1 MKFKTIITG
10 FLLFGVL
17 ILCNSCVRPAS
28 LNQGDL
34 PRESFIHLNKS
45 FKIYQC
51 GGNTCARAEI
61 ANLRSGASG
70 FIIRV
75 TSKGSYIITA
85 AHFCEDKT
93 PTMKNVRIV
102 SSLVSTRLDGKEYK
116 SEILE
121 YQRDI
126 DVCLVFAEGLTSGV
140 HAVRLSNVAPVP
152 GDKVFNLAAPFSIV
166 APNVVPIMEGRYN
179 GQSDSND
186 FYTLPAGPG
195 SSGSM
200 IINEDNELIGMVH
213 SVFVRFN
220 VIALSTTFENLMNF
234 ININLRKHSKDS
246 ANISVILSLNL
257 GNLINF

>member
-17 ILCNSCVRPAS
+17 ILCGSCVHPIS
-28 LNQGDL
+28 LNQNNL

-51 GGNTCARAEI
+51 GENACSRTEM

-70 FIIRV
+70 FIIRI

-85 AHFCEDKT
+85 AHFCEDST
-93 PTMKNVRIV
+93 PAVESVRIV
-102 SSLVSTRLDGKEYK
+102 SSLVSKRLDGEEYK

-140 HAVRLSNVAPVP
+140 AAVRLSSVAPVP
-152 GDKVFNLAAPFSIV
+152 GDKIFNLAAPYSIV

-179 GQSDSND
+179 GQSNSND
-186 FYTLPAGPG
+186 FYTLPAAPG

-200 IINEDNELIGMVH
+200 IINEDGELVGMVH

-220 VIALSTTFENLMNF
+220 VAVLSTTYENLMNF
-234 ININLRKHSKDS
+234 INTNLRKHSEDS
-246 ANISVILSLNL
+246 VGTSVNLNL
-257 GNLINF
+257 NLRDLISF